1 MQTFVSLKTSIDD
14 EDVICAVQGG
24 DILLVRHPM
33 KMYISF
39 MSEDINAKF
48 FINAYYS
55 QSLTDDAY
63 VNHSVCSDGG
73 ASLGDVHSQSSSNSS
88 SSSGGGV
95 LENIKIVVAPRDYRR
110 NLMISTQA
118 NPLHT
123 ESFIEEIVEVK
134 EDDTFKYLLLTVG
147 GLLVV
152 VSILMLANTYVTRK
166 HLGQTHD
173 DH

>member
-1 MQTFVSLKTSIDD
+1 
-14 EDVICAVQGG
+14 
-24 DILLVRHPM
+24 
-33 KMYISF
+33 
-39 MSEDINAKF
+39 
-48 FINAYYS
+48 
-55 QSLTDDAY
+55 
-63 VNHSVCSDGG
+63 
-73 ASLGDVHSQSSSNSS
+73 
-88 SSSGGGV
+88 
-95 LENIKIVVAPRDYRR
+95 
-110 NLMISTQA
+110 MIATQA
-118 NPLHT
+118 NPLQT